1 MFNYMYSTL
10 CNKNTIENFSV
21 PSSGYYGYY
30 GYSGYSGY
38 SDPFD
43 RNNSLSVIRFFDP
56 LALKRTIP
64 VNAPVPVPV
73 NAYVPAPVPVPVS
86 APTSPILTLFPVST
100 QIGPAST
107 SASASVPV
115 PTLVPDIA
123 TSSIPFNAY

>member
-10 CNKNTIENFSV
+10 YNKNTIENFSV
-21 PSSGYYGYY
+21 PRSGYY

-56 LALKRTIP
+56 LALKRT
-64 VNAPVPVPV
+64 VPVPV
-73 NAYVPAPVPVPVS
+73 NAYVPIPAPVPVPVPVPVP
-86 APTSPILTLFPVST
+86 APTSPVLTLFPVST
-100 QIGPAST
+100 QIGPATT
-107 SASASVPV
+107 SASASASVSV